1 MRPLHV
7 CALSSLCCLVVG
19 CGSDSSARPDPA
31 PDVVQQDFIT
41 EDDIVPPVVGWA
53 LWTGLTSQTSPSSN
67 GEAESWDAMAIF
79 ESAED
84 CEAARDEQVTSLHE
98 NLRNWLK
105 RHAEVGEM
113 PASTEQNT
121 MLESLRRLREEFLS
135 SRESLGFTE
144 PVVDPKF
151 WKPDLE
157 PVVDPKVWKPDLE
170 GQSGMLFTPNGVVY
184 ARYNH
189 ALVDGRCKRP
199 FCGPDALVS
208 GEYVCVA
215 YPSGLEAG
223 QAPPF

>member
-1 MRPLHV
+1 
-7 CALSSLCCLVVG
+7 
-19 CGSDSSARPDPA
+19 
-31 PDVVQQDFIT
+31 
-41 EDDIVPPVVGWA
+41 
-53 LWTGLTSQTSPSSN
+53 
-67 GEAESWDAMAIF
+67 
-79 ESAED
+79 
-84 CEAARDEQVTSLHE
+84 
-98 NLRNWLK
+98 
-105 RHAEVGEM
+105 M

>member
-113 PASTEQNT
+113 PVSTEQNT

-151 WKPDLE
+151 
-157 PVVDPKVWKPDLE
+157 WKPDLE

>member
-7 CALSSLCCLVVG
+7 CALSFLCCLVVG

-41 EDDIVPPVVGWA
+41 EDDIVTPPVVGWA

-113 PASTEQNT
+113 PASTKQET

-135 SRESLGFTE
+135 SRERLGFT
-144 PVVDPKF
+144 
-151 WKPDLE
+151 E
-157 PVVDPKVWKPDLE
+157 PVVDPKVWKPDFE
-170 GQSGMLFTPNGVVY
+170 GQSGILFTPNGVVY
-184 ARYNH
+184 ARYNQ
-189 ALVDGRCKRP
+189 ALVG
-199 FCGPDALVS
+199 GSDALVS
-208 GEYVCVA
+208 REYVCVA